1 MEKKVLI
8 WPDVVVKKIIA
19 EKGDKKKYVCAAG
32 ITPSGTVHIGNFR
45 EIMTVEL
52 VVRALREAGKE
63 VRFIYSWDDYDVF
76 RKVPKNMPKQE
87 MLEKHLRHPIVD
99 IPDPYDK
106 EDSYARHHEIE
117 VEEDVIRVGIKPEYL
132 YQSKKYRN
140 KEYVEGMI
148 KALQNKDKI
157 KEILDNY
164 RTEALS
170 EDWLPI
176 SGYCPDCNTDEVTF
190 SDYDGDSKIKM
201 LCTSCKKEFD
211 TDIKKASYIK
221 LPWRVDWPM
230 RWAHEQVDFE
240 PGGKDHSTHG
250 GSFMTGKEIVKE
262 VYNWTA
268 PTYQRY
274 DFIGIKGAG
283 GKISSSTGNVITLGS
298 CLEIYEPVIVRW
310 LFVGTRPNAE
320 FSISFDTDVI
330 KIYEDFDRVERAY
343 FGKEKIKDLEKQ
355 KRIYQLSCVDKPS
368 KKLPFQPSF
377 RHLTNFLQ
385 INEMDIEKTIASYPE
400 AKTKADKDRIKLRA
414 TCAKN
419 WLENHAPEEFK
430 FTIQNEVSKEL
441 KLSKEMKEIF
451 KQLSK
456 DLKEKEWTDKELHNH
471 FYTLVK
477 ANEVPTAE
485 FFKAAYQILVNKEK
499 GPQLAHFIL
508 IIGKERVAEL
518 FDKI

>member
-1 MEKKVLI
+1 MK
-8 WPDVVVKKIIA
+8 WVKKGLIFNAYNLTDWAFEGAMIPTPF
-19 EKGDKKKYVCAAG
+19 ELDGSTIRIFLTFLDKKGIGRTGYVDL
-32 ITPSGTVHIGNFR
+32 SKDNLY
-45 EIMTVEL
+45 EIKGFSKKPIFDIPAIPEIL
-52 VVRALREAGKE
+52 AGKL
-63 VRFIYSWDDYDVF
+63 I
-76 RKVPKNMPKQE
+76 NNL
-87 MLEKHLRHPIVD
+87 LEQ
-99 IPDPYDK
+99 
-106 EDSYARHHEIE
+106 
-117 VEEDVIRVGIKPEYL
+117 IKPFKPGY
-132 YQSKKYRN
+132 
-140 KEYVEGMI
+140 
-148 KALQNKDKI
+148 
-157 KEILDNY
+157 
-164 RTEALS
+164 TLS
-170 EDWLPI
+170 E
-176 SGYCPDCNTDEVTF
+176 S
-190 SDYDGDSKIKM
+190 
-201 LCTSCKKEFD
+201 
-211 TDIKKASYIK
+211 A
-221 LPWRVDWPM
+221 
-230 RWAHEQVDFE
+230 
-240 PGGKDHSTHG
+240 
-250 GSFMTGKEIVKE
+250 
-262 VYNWTA
+262 
-268 PTYQRY
+268 
-274 DFIGIKGAG
+274 
-283 GKISSSTGNVITLGS
+283 
-298 CLEIYEPVIVRW
+298 
-310 LFVGTRPNAE
+310 
-320 FSISFDTDVI
+320 
-330 KIYEDFDRVERAY
+330 
-343 FGKEKIKDLEKQ
+343 KDLEKQ
-355 KRIYQLSCVDKPS
+355 KRIYQLSCVNKPS